1 LEPTG
6 PEVEATVSR
15 SQVDHIW
22 YPGRSGYALAKA
34 LAEVGS
40 LGGSKLNLKGTGWKT
55 DGTSLLVDGGE
66 VASEMERVAIL
77 GARLMPDKSLAR
89 VLASS
94 VRLGLARCWEA
105 TPIVVP
111 GARITPDMSPT
122 GVPAPSTRSGLT
134 ADEVLPL
141 AWPWL
146 LRLPLLRRGG
156 WRGKPGCSSS
166 TPGRCRRRVRLRR
179 ASRRP
184 SLPSCCG
191 GRSIMS

>member
-1 LEPTG
+1 MKSRIAPGSRSSEKSQLKSGSSSSSELAG

-40 LGGSKLNLKGTGWKT
+40 LGGSKLNLKGAGWKT
-55 DGTSLLVDGGE
+55 DGTSWLVDGGE
-66 VASEMERVAIL
+66 VAAEMERVAIS
-77 GARLMPDKSLAR
+77 GARLMPDKSLIR

-94 VRLGLARCWEA
+94 VHLGLARCWEA

-111 GARITPDMSPT
+111 GARITPDMSPA
-122 GVPAPSTRSGLT
+122 GVPAPSTRPGSI

-141 AWPWL
+141 A
-146 LRLPLLRRGG
+146 
-156 WRGKPGCSSS
+156 
-166 TPGRCRRRVRLRR
+166 
-179 ASRRP
+179 
-184 SLPSCCG
+184 
-191 GRSIMS
+191 

>member
-1 LEPTG
+1 M
-6 PEVEATVSR
+6 
-15 SQVDHIW
+15 

-34 LAEVGS
+34 HAEVGS

-55 DGTSLLVDGGE
+55 DGTSWLVDGGE
-66 VASEMERVAIL
+66 VASEMERVAISSV
-77 GARLMPDKSLAR
+77 RLMPDKSLAR

-105 TPIVVP
+105 TPVVVP
-111 GARITPDMSPT
+111 GARITPNMSPA
-122 GVPAPSTRSGLT
+122 GVPAPSTRSGPT
-134 ADEVLPL
+134 TDKVLPP

-166 TPGRCRRRVRLRR
+166 APGRCRHRVLRR

-191 GRSIMS
+191 GSIMS